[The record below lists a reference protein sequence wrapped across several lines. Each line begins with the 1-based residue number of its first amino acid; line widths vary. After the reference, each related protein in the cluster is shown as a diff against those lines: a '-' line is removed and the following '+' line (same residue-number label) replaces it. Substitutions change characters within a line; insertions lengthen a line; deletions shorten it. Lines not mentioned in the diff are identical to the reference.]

1 MWMRNSKF
9 QNNLKAKKKKFVL
22 KKKKKKTHTS
32 TRVTLNGQ
40 ITLYQE

>member
-1 MWMRNSKF
+1 MKNSKF
-9 QNNLKAKKKKFVL
+9 QNNLKAKTQIFVL
-22 KKKKKKTHTS
+22 KKKEKKKTHTS